1 MCCRS
6 IDSFCMKTIR
16 DKMHDILI
24 RSPSAVH
31 GHSSGTGGCVTKL
44 LNFLWDFVI
53 FSRRLLVYEN
63 EESVS
68 SPL

>member
-6 IDSFCMKTIR
+6 IDSFCMKTIH

-44 LNFLWDFVI
+44 LRQFPVGFCNFFPQVTGI
-53 FSRRLLVYEN
+53 
-63 EESVS
+63 
-68 SPL
+68 